1 MNAVDAPDESHLTR
15 SLAEA
20 LDLLGVS
27 GAEVR
32 WVTPG
37 HARGIAARMRTNESD
52 HPAPAAIV
60 GMGGGSAMDAA
71 RVMAREADVPAV
83 LVPTSLSTDAA
94 FSHVSAHRVEGRV
107 EYLETGPAAAVVLDE
122 ALLARSEIALHA
134 RGVADVFAI
143 LTSSIDCA
151 LANPEHMARTDEA
164 AALLEPLTRC
174 AEGLASGDMRAVLEL
189 ARLMRLKIAIGVAA
203 GHPFFEEGTE
213 HYLAYLAE
221 EAGVTGRLHGDL
233 LWGGIRACRV
243 LQPWTESD
251 RSTYAAIRDA
261 VGPFFS
267 PLVTSRSDADRYVRM
282 LAAAPR
288 ALAEQ
293 GLTNT
298 VLLSQTNSDERLRNA
313 GLAFAM
319 DGTAESC

>member
-1 MNAVDAPDESHLTR
+1 MNTVDAAGEVHITR
-15 SLAEA
+15 SLSEA
-20 LDLLGVS
+20 LDRLGVS
-27 GAEVR
+27 RTEVH
-32 WVTPG
+32 WVARG
-37 HARGIAARMRTNESD
+37 HARGIAARMRTSESD
-52 HPAPAAIV
+52 HSAAAAIV
-60 GMGGGSAMDAA
+60 GVGGGSAMDAA
-71 RVMAREADVPAV
+71 RVAASNANIPAV

-94 FSHVSAHRVEGRV
+94 FSHVSAHRVEGSV
-107 EYLETGPAAAVVLDE
+107 QYLETGPAAAVVLDE
-122 ALLARSEIALHA
+122 ALLACTDVALHA

-151 LANPEHMARTDEA
+151 LANPTHMARADEA

-174 AEGLASGDMRAVLEL
+174 AEGLASGEMQAVLEL

-221 EAGVTGRLHGDL
+221 GAGATGRLHGDL
-233 LWGGIRACRV
+233 LWGGIRACQV
-243 LQPWTESD
+243 LQPWTKAD
-251 RSTYAAIRDA
+251 RSTYATIRDA

-267 PLVTSRSDADRYVRM
+267 PVVTSRSGTERYVRM

-288 ALAEQ
+288 ALAQQ

-298 VLLSQTNSDERLRNA
+298 VLLSQANSEKRLRKA

-319 DGTAESC
+319 EGMAD